1 MYVRSISKEITKRMY
16 NPFGHIIM
24 MMSLKNKTTNEIL
37 NGKRYIVSYTKVHMT
52 HYLEDYYTNPEIATN
67 MISPMSE
74 YIWWSWLLLQGVI
87 VFGTLFHSNYYFTGK
102 ALPKVQG
109 NSQLCEDSW

>member
-1 MYVRSISKEITKRMY
+1 MIIKNLGREAIKRLNNPLMRFQTAHIKNEMRNHNYFTKKHISFTRIY
-16 NPFGHIIM
+16 
-24 MMSLKNKTTNEIL
+24 L
-37 NGKRYIVSYTKVHMT
+37 T
-52 HYLEDYYTNPEIATN
+52 HYLEDYYTTPEIATN

-74 YIWWSWLLLQGVI
+74 YVWWGWLILQAVI

>member
-1 MYVRSISKEITKRMY
+1 MLISKVGRDAVRKLSSHPCVLGNIVPIGNEVKNFHCFAKR
-16 NPFGHIIM
+16 NISF
-24 MMSLKNKTTNEIL
+24 T
-37 NGKRYIVSYTKVHMT
+37 RVHLT
-52 HYLEDYYTNPEIATN
+52 HYLEDYYTCPEIATN

-74 YIWWSWLLLQGVI
+74 YVWWSWLFLQGAI

-102 ALPKVQG
+102 PLPKVQG

>member
-1 MYVRSISKEITKRMY
+1 MLTRNFSREALKRVSSSRCVSKNLGYVKNEMKISNLMTKR
-16 NPFGHIIM
+16 NISFTRIH
-24 MMSLKNKTTNEIL
+24 L
-37 NGKRYIVSYTKVHMT
+37 T
-52 HYLEDYYTNPEIATN
+52 HYLEDYYTSSEIATN
-67 MISPMSE
+67 MVSPMSE
-74 YIWWSWLLLQGVI
+74 YVWWSWLFLKAAI

>member
-1 MYVRSISKEITKRMY
+1 MFTRSLGREMLKRVAGHPSMIPQMGHVRNEVKYANMFTKR
-16 NPFGHIIM
+16 
-24 MMSLKNKTTNEIL
+24 S
-37 NGKRYIVSYTKVHMT
+37 VSFSRIHLT
-52 HYLEDYYTNPEIATN
+52 HYLEDYYTSAEIATN
-67 MISPMSE
+67 MVSPMSE
-74 YIWWSWLLLQGVI
+74 YVWWSWLFLQASI